1 MTDDRDLITEGR
13 AKLAA
18 ATNAPWQVDVHS
30 HLEIGCR
37 CLSCHD
43 SPTVSHT
50 TNMLF
55 CEDIPIPEGRDQTRC
70 EQAGYTYVDADLI
83 VWMRNSLPALLDAL
97 EAQRA
102 RIAELERENVALR
115 LRVEPLDSPD
125 FEVLLKELGVDMT
138 DPIEVLAEKVVQ
150 QRERIAELEAV
161 QRPPLAPPTLAEIQR
176 YLAAHGWVPKSSGS
190 AGTMWAKDDVRLA
203 VLDVLDE
210 QTAVGVLDRIARA
223 ERRDVEAVLAE
234 IREVPGCA
242 T

>member
-1 MTDDRDLITEGR
+1 MADRDLITEGR

-102 RIAELERENVALR
+102 RIAELEARTGRLTAAHEQTVAALR
-115 LRVEPLDSPD
+115 EARAYTLEVE
-125 FEVLLKELGVDMT
+125 
-138 DPIEVLAEKVVQ
+138 AE
-150 QRERIAELEAV
+150 RSTE
-161 QRPPLAPPTLAEIQR
+161 RPPLAAPTLAEIQR

-203 VLDVLDE
+203 VLDELDE